1 MVHSEAWSCDCR
13 INFLLAKKMTIFIST
28 EFLTFLLSGGDG
40 NWRTTLTLPNILKEF
55 NPRLKGF
62 STGNSKSG
70 IRGLN
75 LGMDN
80 AVSSDLESQ
89 VEELISKIKR
99 NPNLSLRDDWKVR
112 VGLN

>member
-1 MVHSEAWSCDCR
+1 
-13 INFLLAKKMTIFIST
+13 MTIFIST

-112 VGLN
+112 VGLTEY

>member
-1 MVHSEAWSCDCR
+1 
-13 INFLLAKKMTIFIST
+13 MTV
-28 EFLTFLLSGGDG
+28 
-40 NWRTTLTLPNILKEF
+40 PNILREF

-112 VGLN
+112 EFFFKYRNSKIVQITYYFENNNFS